1 MRDGVDLAF
10 EMNLQGLLGP
20 GLPRSN
26 QRVGENSSMEF
37 TKNSPKDSTKG

>member
-1 MRDGVDLAF
+1 MRDGGPYIRD
-10 EMNLQGLLGP
+10 ELQSLLGP
-20 GLPRSN
+20 GLPPSN